1 MAWQLD
7 FSSEF
12 ATPSIEFV
20 DPPSTY
26 PVYGL
31 SVCIPID
38 PDSMPSLGKLKRPWP
53 NPIPDVFPTPGLN
66 AVSQR
71 FLELVEQFEPGIHQF
86 FPLSV
91 QEFDGASLRQELYI
105 FNCAVGIDAIIF
117 RGTQPNWDTDAIGVP
132 LLRTGM
138 GEKFELSRPAVG
150 NRHLWCGKTVARN
163 KLFVSDPFY
172 ATFVSRGMKA
182 FSAGIAKNSTNL
194 GPKTTSHPSASG
206 KRVGTRPT
214 EAAARRPRHLRS
226 SGTLPPACPAHA
238 PAAPK

>member
-7 FSSEF
+7 FSNEF

-71 FLELVEQFEPGIHQF
+71 FLELVEQFEPRIHQF

-105 FNCAVGIDAIIF
+105 FNCAVGIDAIIS
-117 RGTQPNWDTDAIGVP
+117 RGAHPNWDLDAIGVP
-132 LLRTGM
+132 LLRAGM
-138 GEKFELSRPAVG
+138 GEKFELSRPAIAD
-150 NRHLWCGKTVARN
+150 HHIWCGKTLARK
-163 KLFVSDPFY
+163 KLFVSETFY
-172 ATFVSRGMKA
+172 AALISRRITGFRAKHREELDEPWTEEE
-182 FSAGIAKNSTNL
+182 IAPL
-194 GPKTTSHPSASG
+194 
-206 KRVGTRPT
+206 RQW
-214 EAAARRPRHLRS
+214 EARRH
-226 SGTLPPACPAHA
+226 
-238 PAAPK
+238 